1 MRIHLQLFTKA
12 CKYFEA
18 NTICPFEE
26 LGCKFK
32 HDVHIKDTYDE
43 KDDMTMDNID
53 DTNDEES
60 LSNAST
66 SEKVGKTISFQTST
80 PKSVSCKE
88 CVNKTECTYCFARHM
103 LGLHGGERRLHF

>member
-1 MRIHLQLFTKA
+1 MRIHLQLFTKT
-12 CKYFEA
+12 CTYFEA

-43 KDDMTMDNID
+43 KDDMTMDKID
-53 DTNDEES
+53 NTNDEES

-103 LGLHGGERRLHF
+103 LGLHDGERRLHF